1 MQEHY
6 LKDCATFTALPIDER
21 WERAKKARMFPMSS
35 NTHYRSECR
44 ARPCDNTGRN
54 IGTARSTRNLCASTG
69 STTTLI
75 ERDVALKIA
84 PPGKHETLRIE
95 GVGGKRLDYD
105 ESFRLKVKIKGKFE
119 RNIES
124 MNALVIDK
132 LQLAPQTIDL
142 DTVRQ
147 YSHLHEL
154 EDELSYEKARPTIL
168 IGQDN
173 WHLIVSREVV
183 QKNRDQPAASYTK
196 LGWVLHGRENGI
208 ARPHVI
214 NYIAREPSAE
224 DEIGKLIKENFSIE
238 CLGIEAK
245 KPSNDLEQRALKVL
259 DDTSRRLPDGRF
271 EIGLIW
277 KTDNEIMPDNK
288 RYAEN
293 DYEKIK
299 TAARRISGGESRV
312 APQTR
317 IDTTFRTTG
326 RRNGCRLAASVK
338 REMNSR
344 ITNTTYWTDS
354 KTVLSW
360 INADP
365 RSFKPFVAHRLAE
378 IEETS
383 SAKNWRW
390 VPSKDNVAD
399 DATRDPPNE
408 FSSEHRWFK
417 GKSYSSRRHKETISA
432 TNFDVSKRRTDA
444 QKSKLRNMCVELDQD
459 DVMRATGRLDRH
471 QSLDAE
477 KTPLRASSSVNGAE
491 YIDENRRRRNRR
503 TARRAVEG
511 SRTFQL
517 LGDRLLRPDDRHG
530 GTKDGETMG
539 CVDHLPN
546 HACRSSRDSSQ
557 SHAVVRHTRTRR
569 FMARRG
575 TPTVMYSDNATNFTK
590 ANKELKEA
598 AWKWKS
604 MQRQNE

>member
-1 MQEHY
+1 MELREIRAAKALAKTDRALGQLYDDEECLDTCHETVEIPTDRSRTTFESQTADETAGIRERGQTNTTVY
-6 LKDCATFTALPIDER
+6 RDTQCHFTESQNVARLRKALKGDARENVKSLLYSGASADDILDSLQRYFGRPEILILNELENIKKMPKLAEDGRNMNVFASRQMRPQYDDSDVDNDNENRHREPRVETTAIITNDER
-21 WERAKKARMFPMSS
+21 RRTFDKIVKIMSNMQKRTLFERLCNFHSVTHRRKMGTREKAHIIPVEISG
-35 NTHYRSECR
+35 
-44 ARPCDNTGRN
+44 PLGRLE
-54 IGTARSTRNLCASTG
+54 TYALLDEG

-183 QKNRDQPAASYTK
+183 QRTEINRPLRTLNWDGYCTAGRTASPARY
-196 LGWVLHGRENGI
+196 
-208 ARPHVI
+208 VI

-293 DYEKIK
+293 DYVI
-299 TAARRISGGESRV
+299 
-312 APQTR
+312 
-317 IDTTFRTTG
+317 
-326 RRNGCRLAASVK
+326 
-338 REMNSR
+338 
-344 ITNTTYWTDS
+344 
-354 KTVLSW
+354 
-360 INADP
+360 
-365 RSFKPFVAHRLAE
+365 
-378 IEETS
+378 
-383 SAKNWRW
+383 
-390 VPSKDNVAD
+390 
-399 DATRDPPNE
+399 
-408 FSSEHRWFK
+408 
-417 GKSYSSRRHKETISA
+417 
-432 TNFDVSKRRTDA
+432 
-444 QKSKLRNMCVELDQD
+444 
-459 DVMRATGRLDRH
+459 
-471 QSLDAE
+471 
-477 KTPLRASSSVNGAE
+477 
-491 YIDENRRRRNRR
+491 
-503 TARRAVEG
+503 
-511 SRTFQL
+511 
-517 LGDRLLRPDDRHG
+517 
-530 GTKDGETMG
+530 
-539 CVDHLPN
+539 
-546 HACRSSRDSSQ
+546 
-557 SHAVVRHTRTRR
+557 
-569 FMARRG
+569 
-575 TPTVMYSDNATNFTK
+575 
-590 ANKELKEA
+590 
-598 AWKWKS
+598 
-604 MQRQNE
+604 